1 MSSDRA
7 TLPPSTPALA
17 PVLEPVFARAIALAI
32 AGSLAPIAFA
42 HAAFDPAA
50 AANASMAALPMAA
63 ADDEFPASWFWR
75 QGSVGARHI
84 AMQGKPA
91 PALEVRDWRGEA
103 DELAPLAKGDLWEN
117 LRGKVVV
124 VDFWAT
130 WCGPC
135 RKALPEN
142 VEMVSELADRGLVM
156 LGIHD
161 ANRGS
166 ERMDEVAKGASI
178 NYPLAVDSGGR
189 SAKAWNVGFWP
200 TYAVID
206 RTGVVRAIGL
216 QPQHVRAVVEKLL
229 DEKAPATDDAA
240 KPTDAG
246 AATRGRNGKAKPAGD
261 AGAAK
266 EPLPPAK
273 PVDASLLEGNADR
286 RAALARFDGC
296 PQAPAL
302 AVSGWMNDGA
312 LDGADSLAGLEGKIV
327 VLDFWATWCGPC
339 LAAVPK
345 MNDLA
350 KKYADKGVVLVGV
363 CHQKGAEKMAATVK
377 DRGIEYPVC
386 IDATGRTNE
395 LYTVDSYPDYYLIDR
410 HGRLRGADVSS
421 AGLEKAIEALL
432 AEK

>member
-1 MSSDRA
+1 MPSDRA

-17 PVLEPVFARAIALAI
+17 RVLDPVFARAIALAI

-103 DELAPLAKGDLWEN
+103 DELAPLAKGDLWKN

-161 ANRGS
+161 ASRGS
-166 ERMDEVAKGASI
+166 ERMDEVAKGAKI
-178 NYPLAVDSGGR
+178 NYPLAIDSGGK

-206 RTGVVRAIGL
+206 RAGIVRAVGL

-229 DEKAPATDDAA
+229 DEKSPAADDAGKPVDGDAA
-240 KPTDAG
+240 KDAP
-246 AATRGRNGKAKPAGD
+246 AAKPAGKTP
-261 AGAAK
+261 A
-266 EPLPPAK
+266 PAK
-273 PVDASLLEGNADR
+273 PVDASFLEGNAER
-286 RAALARFDGC
+286 RAALARFDRC
-296 PQAPAL
+296 PEAPAL
-302 AVSGWMNDGA
+302 AVSGWMNDAA

-377 DRGIEYPVC
+377 DRGIAYPVC

-395 LYTVDSYPDYYLIDR
+395 LYSVDSYPDYYLIDR